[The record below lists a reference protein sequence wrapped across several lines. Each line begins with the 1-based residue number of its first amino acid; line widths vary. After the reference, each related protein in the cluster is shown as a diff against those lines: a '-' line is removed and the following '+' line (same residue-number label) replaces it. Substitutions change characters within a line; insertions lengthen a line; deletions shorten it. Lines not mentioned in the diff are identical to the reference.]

1 MVSHGHIS
9 IDGVKTTIPSRRI
22 FLEERISVRKGSGEK
37 GIFTGFSEKF
47 MERPLPSWLSWNPK
61 TMEGGIVSH
70 ALGQTGMF
78 LHELFHDGRH
88 LLGVP
93 CH

>member
-1 MVSHGHIS
+1 MSTITAATRTAGVHVPVWVWMVMG
-9 IDGVKTTIPSRRI
+9 
-22 FLEERISVRKGSGEK
+22 L
-37 GIFTGFSEKF
+37 
-47 MERPLPSWLSWNPK
+47 
-61 TMEGGIVSH
+61 
-70 ALGQTGMF
+70 ALGLLYTVTFDNGFASAQVASSNMF

>member
-1 MVSHGHIS
+1 MP
-9 IDGVKTTIPSRRI
+9 TWA
-22 FLEERISVRKGSGEK
+22 
-37 GIFTGFSEKF
+37 
-47 MERPLPSWLSWNPK
+47 WL
-61 TMEGGIVSH
+61 VLAL
-70 ALGQTGMF
+70 ALGMLYAVTFDTGLLSSRLASSSMY

>member
-1 MVSHGHIS
+1 MSSRGAAVRNAGAALPQWVWPALVFVLALLYTVTFDSGLVSARVADS
-9 IDGVKTTIPSRRI
+9 N
-22 FLEERISVRKGSGEK
+22 LY
-37 GIFTGFSEKF
+37 
-47 MERPLPSWLSWNPK
+47 
-61 TMEGGIVSH
+61 
-70 ALGQTGMF
+70 

>member
-1 MVSHGHIS
+1 MSNRAAAVRNA
-9 IDGVKTTIPSRRI
+9 GV
-22 FLEERISVRKGSGEK
+22 
-37 GIFTGFSEKF
+37 
-47 MERPLPSWLSWNPK
+47 PLPQWFWPVLAFALALLYAV
-61 TMEGGIVSH
+61 TFDAGFVSGRV
-70 ALGQTGMF
+70 AASSMF

>member
-1 MVSHGHIS
+1 MSSAAAAVRNAGAAIPQWVWPVLVFALALLYAVAFDSGLVSARVATS
-9 IDGVKTTIPSRRI
+9 S
-22 FLEERISVRKGSGEK
+22 LY
-37 GIFTGFSEKF
+37 
-47 MERPLPSWLSWNPK
+47 
-61 TMEGGIVSH
+61 
-70 ALGQTGMF
+70 

>member
-1 MVSHGHIS
+1 MSSRGAAVRNVDAALPQWVWPVLVFALALLYTVTSDSGLVSARVADS
-9 IDGVKTTIPSRRI
+9 N
-22 FLEERISVRKGSGEK
+22 LY
-37 GIFTGFSEKF
+37 
-47 MERPLPSWLSWNPK
+47 
-61 TMEGGIVSH
+61 
-70 ALGQTGMF
+70 

>member
-1 MVSHGHIS
+1 MS
-9 IDGVKTTIPSRRI
+9 TINAVARTAT
-22 FLEERISVRKGSGEK
+22 VR
-37 GIFTGFSEKF
+37 
-47 MERPLPSWLSWNPK
+47 LPNWAWMAMAL
-61 TMEGGIVSH
+61 
-70 ALGQTGMF
+70 ALGLLYTVTLDNGLLSSQVSTSSMY

>member
-1 MVSHGHIS
+1 MSSRGATVRNAGVALPQWVWPVLVFALALLYTVTFDSGLVSARVADS
-9 IDGVKTTIPSRRI
+9 NVY
-22 FLEERISVRKGSGEK
+22 
-37 GIFTGFSEKF
+37 
-47 MERPLPSWLSWNPK
+47 
-61 TMEGGIVSH
+61 
-70 ALGQTGMF
+70 

>member
-1 MVSHGHIS
+1 MSSRAAAVRNAGVALPQWVWPVLALALALLYAVTFDSGFIS
-9 IDGVKTTIPSRRI
+9 ARVAD
-22 FLEERISVRKGSGEK
+22 SG
-37 GIFTGFSEKF
+37 
-47 MERPLPSWLSWNPK
+47 MY
-61 TMEGGIVSH
+61 
-70 ALGQTGMF
+70 

>member
-1 MVSHGHIS
+1 MEVAMDHSTALGAPE
-9 IDGVKTTIPSRRI
+9 GAALPIPGWAVLVV
-22 FLEERISVRKGSGEK
+22 FAAAAMFWAV
-37 GIFTGFSEKF
+37 
-47 MERPLPSWLSWNPK
+47 
-61 TMEGGIVSH
+61 TMEGGMVSH

>member
-1 MVSHGHIS
+1 MSSRAAAVRNAGAALPQWVWPVLLFTLALLYTVTFDAGFVSARVAAS
-9 IDGVKTTIPSRRI
+9 
-22 FLEERISVRKGSGEK
+22 
-37 GIFTGFSEKF
+37 
-47 MERPLPSWLSWNPK
+47 
-61 TMEGGIVSH
+61 
-70 ALGQTGMF
+70 GMF

>member
-1 MVSHGHIS
+1 MSSRAAAVRNVGAALPQWLWPVLAFGLALLYAVTFDAGLVSA
-9 IDGVKTTIPSRRI
+9 RAA
-22 FLEERISVRKGSGEK
+22 GS
-37 GIFTGFSEKF
+37 S
-47 MERPLPSWLSWNPK
+47 
-61 TMEGGIVSH
+61 
-70 ALGQTGMF
+70 MF

>member
-1 MVSHGHIS
+1 MEHRRDGEYLSRVGVPGRSESRMSSRAAAVRNAGAALPQWVWPVLVLALALLYAVTFDAGFVSARVA
-9 IDGVKTTIPSRRI
+9 D
-22 FLEERISVRKGSGEK
+22 SG
-37 GIFTGFSEKF
+37 
-47 MERPLPSWLSWNPK
+47 MY
-61 TMEGGIVSH
+61 
-70 ALGQTGMF
+70 

>member
-1 MVSHGHIS
+1 MDEITALAPEGRL
-9 IDGVKTTIPSRRI
+9 T
-22 FLEERISVRKGSGEK
+22 
-37 GIFTGFSEKF
+37 
-47 MERPLPSWLSWNPK
+47 LPVPGWALLLVFAATLLFWAV
-61 TMEGGIVSH
+61 TMEGGMVSH
-70 ALGQTGMF
+70 ALGQTGAF

>member
-1 MVSHGHIS
+1 MSSAAVAVRNAGAVLPQWVWPVLVFALALLYAVTFDSGLVSARVATS
-9 IDGVKTTIPSRRI
+9 S
-22 FLEERISVRKGSGEK
+22 LY
-37 GIFTGFSEKF
+37 
-47 MERPLPSWLSWNPK
+47 
-61 TMEGGIVSH
+61 
-70 ALGQTGMF
+70 

>member
-1 MVSHGHIS
+1 VWPVLVLALALLYTVTFDAGFVSARVADSS
-9 IDGVKTTIPSRRI
+9 I
-22 FLEERISVRKGSGEK
+22 
-37 GIFTGFSEKF
+37 
-47 MERPLPSWLSWNPK
+47 
-61 TMEGGIVSH
+61 
-70 ALGQTGMF
+70 F

>member
-1 MVSHGHIS
+1 MSTITAAARSTAVKIPTLAWLALVLALATLYAVTFDNGLLSSQVSS
-9 IDGVKTTIPSRRI
+9 S
-22 FLEERISVRKGSGEK
+22 S
-37 GIFTGFSEKF
+37 
-47 MERPLPSWLSWNPK
+47 
-61 TMEGGIVSH
+61 
-70 ALGQTGMF
+70 MF

>member
-1 MVSHGHIS
+1 MEHWG
-9 IDGVKTTIPSRRI
+9 DGEYLSLVGVPGRSESRM
-22 FLEERISVRKGSGEK
+22 SSAAAAVRNAGVALPQWVWPVLVLALAVLYAVT
-37 GIFTGFSEKF
+37 FDAGFASARVADSS
-47 MERPLPSWLSWNPK
+47 MY
-61 TMEGGIVSH
+61 
-70 ALGQTGMF
+70 

>member
-1 MVSHGHIS
+1 MSSRAAAVRNAGAALPQWVWPVLFFAIALLYAVTFDSGLVSAR
-9 IDGVKTTIPSRRI
+9 VAT
-22 FLEERISVRKGSGEK
+22 SG
-37 GIFTGFSEKF
+37 
-47 MERPLPSWLSWNPK
+47 LY
-61 TMEGGIVSH
+61 
-70 ALGQTGMF
+70 